1 MRLCQEASPIRR
13 GRWLDPANWALT
25 DIANAQVPLVVED
38 LQEGFGDL
46 VCQPWPETVTSA
58 YLIPS
63 RISGS
68 SIQTVL
74 VLGISP
80 RLPFDESYKT
90 FFHLVAGR
98 ITSLLESE
106 IHAWEL
112 ARAAK
117 RFKSLAEADPFG
129 MVIGDLHG
137 ALEYV
142 NPGFLN
148 TLGYSETEVSSGKV
162 RWDALTPPEYADA
175 DARAVEQ
182 LRTSG
187 RCDVYEKAY
196 FSKNGRRIPVLV
208 GASVIGGSGGDS
220 EVAAFL
226 TDLTPLKIAEEAL
239 RRANEDLEK
248 KVAER
253 TAELEAEVSDRKRAE
268 KSLREL
274 TGRLLRTQDE
284 ERRHM
289 ARELHDHAGQTL
301 VALGLNLF
309 ELQNAA
315 KEKDQ
320 NIVSLAA
327 QGQQLS
333 DDLSREIRTL
343 SYLLHPPLL
352 DEAGLTSAL
361 SWYVD
366 GFSKRSKIEVDL
378 ELPKDLGRL
387 PRELELVIFR
397 VVQEGLTNIHRHSGS
412 SWARIHLTR
421 SESFVEFEISDRGK
435 GIAPERQLK
444 MGAAES
450 GVGIRGMEER
460 VRQFSGTLR
469 IVSNTDGTKVAVRLP
484 V

>member
-1 MRLCQEASPIRR
+1 MVRLCQEASPIRR

-25 DIANAQVPLVVED
+25 DVANAQVPLVVED

-175 DARAVEQ
+175 DARAVNNFAH
-182 LRTSG
+182 LAAAMFMRKPT
-187 RCDVYEKAY
+187 
-196 FSKNGRRIPVLV
+196 FRRM
-208 GASVIGGSGGDS
+208 DD
-220 EVAAFL
+220 AFL
-226 TDLTPLKIAEEAL
+226 
-239 RRANEDLEK
+239 
-248 KVAER
+248 
-253 TAELEAEVSDRKRAE
+253 
-268 KSLREL
+268 
-274 TGRLLRTQDE
+274 
-284 ERRHM
+284 
-289 ARELHDHAGQTL
+289 
-301 VALGLNLF
+301 F
-309 ELQNAA
+309 
-315 KEKDQ
+315 
-320 NIVSLAA
+320 
-327 QGQQLS
+327 
-333 DDLSREIRTL
+333 
-343 SYLLHPPLL
+343 
-352 DEAGLTSAL
+352 
-361 SWYVD
+361 
-366 GFSKRSKIEVDL
+366 
-378 ELPKDLGRL
+378 
-387 PRELELVIFR
+387 
-397 VVQEGLTNIHRHSGS
+397 
-412 SWARIHLTR
+412 
-421 SESFVEFEISDRGK
+421 
-435 GIAPERQLK
+435 
-444 MGAAES
+444 
-450 GVGIRGMEER
+450 
-460 VRQFSGTLR
+460 
-469 IVSNTDGTKVAVRLP
+469 
-484 V
+484 